1 MEIALWV
8 AQVLLALAFVAAGFQ
23 HAFRFDQFSASPRM
37 AWAADV
43 GRPNMR
49 VIGLLEIAGAIGLVL
64 PALTGILPWLTP
76 VAAAALA
83 LLMLSA
89 AIFHARRGEFSGI
102 VPNAALG
109 AIALFIAWGRFV
121 AAPF

>member
-1 MEIALWV
+1 MDTVLWV
-8 AQVLLALAFVAAGFQ
+8 AQVLLALAFLAAGFA
-23 HAFRFDQFSASPRM
+23 HAFRFDQFSASPRT

-43 GRPNMR
+43 GRPAMR

-76 VAAAALA
+76 LAAAGLA
-83 LLMLSA
+83 FVMLAA
-89 AIFHARRGEFSGI
+89 AIFHARRGEVTGI

-109 AIALFIAWGRFV
+109 AIALFVAGGRFV
-121 AAPF
+121 AVPF